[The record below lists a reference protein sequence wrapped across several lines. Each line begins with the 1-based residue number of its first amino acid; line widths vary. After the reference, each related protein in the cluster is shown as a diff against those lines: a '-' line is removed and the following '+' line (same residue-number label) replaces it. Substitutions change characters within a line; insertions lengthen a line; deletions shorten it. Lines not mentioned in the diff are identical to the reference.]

1 MVNIKI
7 KEILLVVVSL
17 TTLSGCYTQKPEI
30 YEEFTDTFISVD
42 AEEISNKENQFILY
56 TGRETCPYCQI
67 FVPKLYEATE
77 NSNNDIYYLDIED
90 SGLEIISIL
99 EKYNIQYVPDL
110 TIIDNDSVVD
120 KLKINSEDIT
130 SEDILQFIDQQ

>member
-17 TTLSGCYTQKPEI
+17 TTLSGCYTQKPET

-42 AEEISNKENQFILY
+42 AEEISNKEDQFILY
-56 TGRETCPYCQI
+56 TGRETCPYCQV
-67 FVPKLYEATE
+67 FVPKLYEASK
-77 NSNNDIYYLDIED
+77 NSKNDIYYLDVED
-90 SGLEIISIL
+90 SDLEIISIL

-110 TIIDNDSVVD
+110 TIIYKDSIVD
-120 KLKINSEDIT
+120 KLETNSEDIT
-130 SEDILQFIDQQ
+130 SEEILQFIDQQ